1 MGKCL
6 LSCHPNCFY
15 VEKFIFESE
24 GELLAQDENLLFL
37 WHLFS
42 PSTSSYHLLPISTT
56 RTHTKANMSPSLK
69 KQTQYLCFYSP
80 SVHLVCFHCCDPVL
94 CCFSHFMVLHPKL
107 PLQSSTWYHFSCG
120 RGGWEKRS
128 NDICQL
134 KEKNLLAETL
144 LKIKLS
150 SRKKNR
156 TKAVWF
162 RWGNVFLHHF
172 VY

>member
-1 MGKCL
+1 MWRNLFLKVKASCL
-6 LSCHPNCFY
+6 LKMKIYFFY
-15 VEKFIFESE
+15 GIFS
-24 GELLAQDENLLFL
+24 
-37 WHLFS
+37 
-42 PSTSSYHLLPISTT
+42 LLPLHPTT
-56 RTHTKANMSPSLK
+56 SCQFLLHAHTQKQTCPPSLK

-156 TKAVWF
+156 TKALWF
-162 RWGNVFLHHF
+162 RRGNVFLHHF